1 MLTQLQADEREAFL
15 EELAHQVSPGIDLYL
30 YALLAAVVIGLGF
43 RFDQRALL
51 LAGVLLAPRMAP
63 VVGLAL
69 AATSGSFRFFLR
81 LLASVL
87 VALVLLGLVAGL
99 AGGLATPPGTSSI
112 LAAGHVKLNL
122 VDFGLL
128 LAGAIWM
135 VRGLPR
141 ERDEDIRTRSI
152 AALPSVAVAYEVLL
166 PFAAAGVGLLSRN
179 PELWQG
185 ALLTGVLHLTWAV
198 VAGVATLTILGFRP
212 LTGSGHSLAVAIAL
226 MAFVGLLSALGLG
239 ASVLAAAPTPTPT
252 PTITPTATATPTS
265 TATGT
270 ATATSTRTPTPTATS
285 TLTETPTPTPPSGVV
300 VQTGGLGA
308 NLRQAPGLRSA
319 VVDFLLEGEVVAVLA
334 GPQAVEGGYWW
345 QVRTAAGKVGWLL
358 GDLLATVTPG
368 PSTTPTP

>member
-1 MLTQLQADEREAFL
+1 M
-15 EELAHQVSPGIDLYL
+15 
-30 YALLAAVVIGLGF
+30 LAAIVLGLGF
-43 RFDQRALL
+43 RFDQRALV
-51 LAGVLLAPRMAP
+51 LAGALLAPRMTC
-63 VVGLAL
+63 VIGLAL
-69 AATSGSFRFFLR
+69 AAISGSFRFFFR
-81 LLASVL
+81 LLLSLL
-87 VALVLLGLVAGL
+87 VALVLVGLVAGL
-99 AGGLATPPGTSSI
+99 AGGLAIPEGTSSI

-128 LAGAIWM
+128 LVGAVWM
-135 VRGLPR
+135 ARSLAR
-141 ERDEDIRTRSI
+141 ERDDETGSP
-152 AALPSVAVAYEVLL
+152 AEVVLPSVAVAYELLL
-166 PFAAAGVGLLSRN
+166 PFAAVGVGVFSGDTQ
-179 PELWQG
+179 LWQG
-185 ALLTGVLHLTWAV
+185 ALLTGLLHLTWAV

-252 PTITPTATATPTS
+252 PTLTATPTATSSP

-270 ATATSTRTPTPTATS
+270 ATATATRTPTPTPTS

-319 VVDFLLEGEVVAVLA
+319 TVGFLQEGEIVAVLA
-334 GPQAVEGGYWW
+334 GPQRFEGGNWW
-345 QVRTAAGKVGWLL
+345 QVRTALGKVGWLL

-368 PSTTPTP
+368 PAGTSVP